1 MSGADEISNVGG
13 DCQSSNLANPGAI
26 KFARDYD
33 KEPLIVKDYALHAA
47 FILSSIT
54 LVFAFVVY
62 FIFGDYEYSLA
73 ACFIFASNIHNV
85 VDFFKFKNRCTV
97 ELSGSAVR
105 YKPASKIK
113 KSIPANQ
120 IKSVE
125 KVLFLG
131 CDGHEFN
138 APKTAFARKFIYTA
152 A

>member
-1 MSGADEISNVGG
+1 ML
-13 DCQSSNLANPGAI
+13 C
-26 KFARDYD
+26 
-33 KEPLIVKDYALHAA
+33 
-47 FILSSIT
+47 ILSSIT

-73 ACFIFASNIHNV
+73 ECFIFASNIHNV
-85 VDFFKFKNRCTV
+85 VDFFKFKNRYTV
-97 ELSGSAVR
+97 EFSGSAVR
-105 YKPASKIK
+105 YKVASKIK

-131 CDGHEFN
+131 CDGYEFN